1 MNKAAIA
8 TLIPVVA
15 IVVALG
21 GCTTINPPAA
31 LAPGPDWNR
40 WGKD

>member
-8 TLIPVVA
+8 TLIPIVA
-15 IVVALG
+15 MVVALG
-21 GCTTINPPAA
+21 GCTTINPP
-31 LAPGPDWNR
+31 DWNR